1 MVFKFPLPSTKED
14 WVVTQEYQRID
25 QGGTTNHYGI
35 DWSNYKKGATL
46 KAPIYAAADGVVC
59 KASFGDDYGNGT
71 KTTSAGY
78 IVEINHGKDA
88 DGYNYGTRYQHMD
101 SATPLKVG
109 DKVKAGDVVGYVGAS
124 GSATGAH
131 LHFEI
136 LKYKENITGFS
147 GQRGNVNPRD
157 YYYKESPSTVKTY
170 ELFVAV
176 PTYNNAAN
184 AKARVNANATK
195 YGPGKFYIFS
205 KYPDGVD
212 GMLNITD
219 NPSGASAGAWI
230 NPADNVKPQ
239 ETPKPVDENAELK
252 SKIASLEKQN
262 AELNTKIANLE
273 KEVSALNSKI
283 KAAKEVLA

>member
-1 MVFKFPLPSTKED
+1 MVFKFPLPNTKED

-25 QGGTTNHYGI
+25 QGGKTNHYGI
-35 DWSNYKKGATL
+35 DWSAHKKGATL

-71 KTTSAGY
+71 KTTTAGY
-78 IVEINHGKDA
+78 IVEINHGKDV

-109 DKVKAGDVVGYVGAS
+109 QTVKAGDVVGYVGAS
-124 GSATGAH
+124 GAATGAH

-157 YYYKESPSTVKTY
+157 YIYNTQAAKTY
-170 ELFVAV
+170 ELFVGV
-176 PTYNNAAN
+176 PTYNNADN
-184 AKARVNANATK
+184 AKARINANK
-195 YGPGKFYIFS
+195 EVYGAGVYYIFT

-212 GMLNITD
+212 GMLNITKAV
-219 NPSGASAGAWI
+219 NGTSAGAWI

-239 ETPKPVDENAELK
+239 ETPKPDNTETLKKENAELK
-252 SKIASLEKQN
+252 I
-262 AELNTKIANLE
+262 KIANLE
-273 KEVSALNSKI
+273 KEITALNDKIKAANDKI
-283 KAAKEVLA
+283 KAAKDALA